1 MKLVLVSCNLGDW
14 RRGTRSIWASVF
26 AVSILPMGLLTSV
39 ANAQFVNPAPS
50 VVESP
55 PSVEPIRTSPAPSV
69 RTRAKAAP
77 VVTPTARSGATPAP
91 ARKGPP
97 VPLANREPYLSDLD
111 AICGNSDKPL
121 LVHLCFPDSA
131 ELTDIQVA
139 QGAGVAEALALHAGY
154 RPLLTSYGPQIATDQ
169 LNVIIGTLDH
179 LHNFLSEQETKKV
192 SKGYLAIKR
201 LPSPDKNGFAL
212 LVTGRSPEDVD
223 SAILSI
229 GLVQVQFPDLPAT
242 TIREVILPATPIF
255 IRESPLEGDKNVA
268 FAELQKVGVSI
279 KPLARGGLSL
289 ELFFPGYFRTDSDAQ
304 VTINLHYLLQE
315 RTFHSTGAI
324 VARLNGHEI
333 LTTQSAV
340 RPSAKGGME
349 RALSFPVRMFE
360 HGRNLLEVTTSD
372 SSSAGGGNDSLRVYG
387 DSELV
392 MPKLETGTK
401 LPDLRIVR
409 QTFYPFI
416 GQPDGSDLAV
426 LLAERDQETINA
438 TWTLLSRL
446 AQSANTLFYA
456 AQITFSQYDL
466 RRHILVVGQYDHLP
480 SVFRGIVDL
489 RAFDQAHV
497 NVPLAQLDS
506 LSSGT
511 NLKQL
516 IERALDQRRIREEEL
531 SEMARTANLPQV
543 GLADRD
549 FGVLATAP
557 PASSAEGWSLVVTAF
572 TGENVL
578 RRVQSLIQEPFWNR
592 VKGDID
598 RWKDSPDS
606 FQARVPGEGGA
617 NAGPSLVE
625 LPLGERVD
633 FRVWVGLVA
642 GMLTLFVVVTVRL
655 LGKFDLVLLR
665 RQRRPQ

>member
-1 MKLVLVSCNLGDW
+1 MT
-14 RRGTRSIWASVF
+14 RGGQNIWALAF
-26 AVSILPMGLLTSV
+26 AATLIQMVLPISAV
-39 ANAQFVNPAPS
+39 NAQFVSPS
-50 VVESP
+50 PGVVGSLQSTEPIPVSP
-55 PSVEPIRTSPAPSV
+55 PASV
-69 RTRAKAAP
+69 RPRTKAVP
-77 VVTPTARSGATPAP
+77 VVTPAAHPGPTPTPPA
-91 ARKGPP
+91 ARKGPRL
-97 VPLANREPYLSDLD
+97 PLANREPDLSDLD

-131 ELTDIQVA
+131 DLTDIQIA

-154 RPLLTSYGPQIATDQ
+154 RPLLTSSSPQIVVDQ
-169 LNVIIGTLDH
+169 LNVIIGTVDH
-179 LHNFLSEQETKKV
+179 LHNFISEQETKKI
-192 SKGYLAIKR
+192 SKGYVAIKR
-201 LPSPDKNGFAL
+201 LPNSNKNGFAL

-229 GLVQVQFPDLPAT
+229 GFVQVQFPDLPAT
-242 TIREVILPATPIF
+242 TIREVILPAIPTF
-255 IRESPLEGDKNVA
+255 IRESPMEGDKSVA
-268 FAELQKVGVSI
+268 FTELQKNGVMI
-279 KPLARGGLSL
+279 KPLATGGVSL

-324 VARLNGHEI
+324 VARINEHEI
-333 LTTQSAV
+333 LTTQSAA
-340 RPSAKGGME
+340 RPSANGGTE
-349 RALSFPVRMFE
+349 RALTFPVRMFA
-360 HGRNLLEVTTSD
+360 HGHNLLEVTTN
-372 SSSAGGGNDSLRVYG
+372 SSPSASGSNDSLRVFG
-387 DSELV
+387 DSELA

-401 LPDLRIVR
+401 LPDLRIAR

-456 AQITFSQYDL
+456 AQITFNQYDL
-466 RRHILVVGQYDHLP
+466 RRHILVVGNYDHLP
-480 SVFRGIVDL
+480 SVFRAIVDF

-516 IERALDQRRIREEEL
+516 IERALDQRRIRQEEL
-531 SEMARTANLPQV
+531 SEMARTANRPQV
-543 GLADRD
+543 GWADRD

-557 PASSAEGWSLVVTAF
+557 PASAAEGWSLVVTAF
-572 TGENVL
+572 TSENVL
-578 RRVQSLIQEPFWNR
+578 SRVQSLVQEPFWSL

-598 RWKDSPDS
+598 RWKDLPDS
-606 FQARVPGEGGA
+606 FQARVPGEGGTK
-617 NAGPSLVE
+617 AGPSLVE

-642 GMLTLFVVVTVRL
+642 GMLMLFVIVTVRL
-655 LGKFDLVLLR
+655 LGKFDQVLLR

>member
-1 MKLVLVSCNLGDW
+1 MTAGNQHILVLVFGVGLID
-14 RRGTRSIWASVF
+14 TFLLMSV
-26 AVSILPMGLLTSV
+26 LD
-39 ANAQFVNPAPS
+39 AQFVSPTPGL
-50 VVESP
+50 VESLQP
-55 PSVEPIRTSPAPSV
+55 AAPIRTSAPTSI
-69 RTRAKAAP
+69 RPRAKAVP
-77 VVTPTARSGATPAP
+77 LVSPQATP
-91 ARKGPP
+91 ARKGPL
-97 VPLANREPYLSDLD
+97 VPLANREPDLSDLD
-111 AICGNSDKPL
+111 AICGNSEKPL
-121 LVHLCFPDSA
+121 PVHVCFPESA
-131 ELTDIQVA
+131 DLTDVQVA

-154 RPLLTSYGPQIATDQ
+154 RPLLTSYSAQIVPDQ

-179 LHNFLSEQETKKV
+179 LHNFISEQEAKKIT
-192 SKGYLAIKR
+192 KGYVAIKR
-201 LPSPDKNGFAL
+201 LPNSDKNGFAL
-212 LVTGRSPEDVD
+212 LVTGRSPDDVD

-229 GLVQVQFPDLPAT
+229 GFVQVQFPDLPAT
-242 TIREVILPATPIF
+242 TIREVILPSIATF
-255 IRESPLEGDKNVA
+255 IRES
-268 FAELQKVGVSI
+268 
-279 KPLARGGLSL
+279 
-289 ELFFPGYFRTDSDAQ
+289 PGYFRTDSDAQ
-304 VTINLHYLLQE
+304 VTINLHYLMQE
-315 RTFHSTGAI
+315 RTFHSAGAI
-324 VARLNGHEI
+324 VVRINGHEI
-333 LTTQSAV
+333 LTTQSGA
-340 RPSAKGGME
+340 RPADNGME
-349 RALSFPVRMFE
+349 RALTFSVRMFE
-360 HGRNLLEVTTSD
+360 HGRNLLEVTTNGSP
-372 SSSAGGGNDSLRVYG
+372 SASGSNDLLRLYG

-426 LLAERDQETINA
+426 LLTERDQETINA

-446 AQSANTLFYA
+446 AQAANTLFYA
-456 AQITFSQYDL
+456 AQITFSKYDL
-466 RRHILVVGQYDHLP
+466 RRHILVVGNYDHLP

-489 RAFDQAHV
+489 RAFDEAHV
-497 NVPLAQLDS
+497 NIPLAQLDS

-516 IERALDQRRIREEEL
+516 IERALDQRRVREEEL

-572 TGENVL
+572 SSQNVL
-578 RRVQSLIQEPFWNR
+578 HRVQSLVQEPFWSQ

-617 NAGPSLVE
+617 KTGPSLVE

-642 GMLTLFVVVTVRL
+642 GMLLLFVTVTVRL
-655 LGKFDLVLLR
+655 LRKFDQVLLR

>member
-1 MKLVLVSCNLGDW
+1 MRSGNWNILALVFGVGL
-14 RRGTRSIWASVF
+14 IQ
-26 AVSILPMGLLTSV
+26 GLLMSV
-39 ANAQFVNPAPS
+39 INAQFVSPTPESAESLQPS
-50 VVESP
+50 A
-55 PSVEPIRTSPAPSV
+55 PIRSST
-69 RTRAKAAP
+69 P
-77 VVTPTARSGATPAP
+77 VSIRPRPKVVLSAGPQATP
-91 ARKGPP
+91 ARKGPL
-97 VPLANREPYLSDLD
+97 VALVNREPNLSDLD
-111 AICGNSDKPL
+111 AICGNSEKPL
-121 LVHLCFPDSA
+121 PVHLCFPDGGD
-131 ELTDIQVA
+131 LTDVQVA

-154 RPLLTSYGPQIATDQ
+154 RPLLTTYSAQIVPDQ

-179 LHNFLSEQETKKV
+179 LHNFISEQETKKIT
-192 SKGYLAIKR
+192 KGYVAIKR
-201 LPSPDKNGFAL
+201 LPNSDKSGFAL
-212 LVTGRSPEDVD
+212 LVTGRSPDDVD

-229 GLVQVQFPDLPAT
+229 GFVQVQFPDLPAT
-242 TIREVILPATPIF
+242 TIREVILPTIPTF
-255 IRESPLEGDKNVA
+255 IRESPIESDKAVA
-268 FAELQKVGVSI
+268 FAELQKIGVSI
-279 KPLARGGLSL
+279 KPIPTGGLSL

-315 RTFHSTGAI
+315 RTFHSAGAI
-324 VARLNGHEI
+324 LVRINGHEI
-333 LTTQSAV
+333 LTTQSGA
-340 RPSAKGGME
+340 RPSDNGME
-349 RALSFPVRMFE
+349 RALTFPVRMFE
-360 HGRNLLEVTTSD
+360 HGRNLLEVTTNGSP
-372 SSSAGGGNDSLRVYG
+372 SANGSNDLLRLYG

-401 LPDLRIVR
+401 LPDLRVVS

-426 LLAERDQETINA
+426 LLTERNQETINA

-456 AQITFSQYDL
+456 AQITFSKYDL
-466 RRHILVVGQYDHLP
+466 RRHILVVGNYDHLP
-480 SVFRGIVDL
+480 SVFRGMVDL
-489 RAFDQAHV
+489 RAFDEAHV
-497 NVPLAQLDS
+497 NIPLAQLDS

-516 IERALDQRRIREEEL
+516 IERALDQRRVRQEEL
-531 SEMARTANLPQV
+531 SEMARAANLPQV

-557 PASSAEGWSLVVTAF
+557 PATSAEGWSLVVTAF
-572 TGENVL
+572 TSQNVL
-578 RRVQSLIQEPFWNR
+578 RRVQSLVQGPFWSQ

-617 NAGPSLVE
+617 KTGPSLVE

-642 GMLTLFVVVTVRL
+642 GMMLLFVTVTVRL
-655 LGKFDLVLLR
+655 LGKFDQVLLR